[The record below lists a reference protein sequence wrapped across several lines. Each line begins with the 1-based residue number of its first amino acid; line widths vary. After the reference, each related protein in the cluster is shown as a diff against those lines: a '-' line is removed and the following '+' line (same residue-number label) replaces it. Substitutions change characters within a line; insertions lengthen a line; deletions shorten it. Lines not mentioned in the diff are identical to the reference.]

1 MIWYLCILWH
11 VYLLSII
18 QHKHFCVCVM
28 RNFKIYFLSSSQ
40 THSAVLSTIV
50 ITLYITSTWLIYCV
64 TGYLCILNPF
74 IHFSHPHP
82 DLILAP
88 TNLFSVSMTLDFLAS
103 TYKWDHTVFIFLW
116 LISLSIIS
124 LSSIHV
130 VANGQIFFFFMAE

>member
-11 VYLLSII
+11 VYLLFIL
-18 QHKHFCVCVM
+18 QYKHFCVSVM

-103 TYKWDHTVFIFLW
+103 TYKWDISQYLLLW
-116 LISLSIIS
+116 LTSFGMILSM
-124 LSSIHV
+124 SIHV
-130 VANGQIFFFFMAE
+130 VANGIILFFLMTE